1 MVFVYDFH
9 PAAET
14 MMSRHFGSS
23 PRNGGTA
30 PFTNQSASVATTFR
44 SAGLLAFLA
53 YIVIYIIYLFL
64 YLYYLYYLILLLVVG
79 LLKVSDA

>member
-23 PRNGGTA
+23 PRKGDAAFGS
-30 PFTNQSASVATTFR
+30 QSGSVASTYR
-44 SAGLLAFLA
+44 SAGLNFVLHSAVLSVSQA
-53 YIVIYIIYLFL
+53 SLGLEVSWQ
-64 YLYYLYYLILLLVVG
+64 VVAV
-79 LLKVSDA
+79 KRCNC

>member
-23 PRNGGTA
+23 PRNGGDAAFAASHPT
-30 PFTNQSASVATTFR
+30 SSVASTYR
-44 SAGLLAFLA
+44 NAGLLA
-53 YIVIYIIYLFL
+53 
-64 YLYYLYYLILLLVVG
+64 ILTR
-79 LLKVSDA
+79 DTT

>member
-23 PRNGGTA
+23 PRNGSSA
-30 PFTNQSASVATTFR
+30 QFANHSASVATTFR
-44 SAGLLAFLA
+44 SAGLSAFFS
-53 YIVIYIIYLFL
+53 YIVIYIIYL
-64 YLYYLYYLILLLVVG
+64 Y
-79 LLKVSDA
+79 